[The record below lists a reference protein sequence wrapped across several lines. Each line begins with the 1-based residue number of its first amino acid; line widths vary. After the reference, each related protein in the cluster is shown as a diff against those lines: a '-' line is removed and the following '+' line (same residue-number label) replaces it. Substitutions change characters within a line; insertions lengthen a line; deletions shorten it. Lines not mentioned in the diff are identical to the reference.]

1 MNFGIKG
8 DTGDKISNIQGMRV
22 IAFLMI
28 FFAHTFNT
36 NPVVGP
42 LGALGVQ
49 IFLVISGY
57 LIAIRYG
64 NKTFDNV
71 WLDGLRYSWK
81 KIKKFYL
88 LHILTLSLFV
98 VQRLYRDKEI
108 DPISL
113 ILNITLTQA
122 WYPPFSNDFNGV
134 AWFLSAIVFIYFLV
148 PFTVNFMSKKNTS
161 QLLILLAVIF
171 FFRVLV
177 DSLAYR
183 VFPEPLIQLLYFNPI
198 YRYTEFLFG
207 FIGALIFKN
216 LDFDKEDRPKF
227 FSAVQ
232 IFFIATYIIGC
243 NFFFTTLSYCWLP
256 IMFLLLSTIL
266 VIILTKSGIANIL
279 GVPPLVHLGNISFE
293 LFLLHGGFILF
304 VSRVLKLNLNEFS
317 HVMILLLLTII
328 AAEIFHKLTLKFQK
342 N

>member
-1 MNFGIKG
+1 
-8 DTGDKISNIQGMRV
+8 MRV

-28 FFAHTFNT
+28 FFSHSFST
-36 NPVVGP
+36 NPVVGS
-42 LGALGVQ
+42 LGSLGVQ

-57 LIAIRYG
+57 LIAIRYS
-64 NKTFDNV
+64 NKSFDNV

-88 LHILTLSLFV
+88 LHILTLILFIG
-98 VQRLYRDKEI
+98 QRLYSHIEFS
-108 DPISL
+108 PISL

-122 WYPPFSNDFNGV
+122 WYPPFGNDFNGV
-134 AWFLSAIVFIYFLV
+134 AWFLSVMVVIYFLV

-171 FFRVLV
+171 FFRVLA
-177 DSLAYR
+177 DSIAYHI
-183 VFPEPLIQLLYFNPI
+183 FPEKLILLIYFNPI
-198 YRYTEFLFG
+198 YRYTDFLFG
-207 FIGALIFKN
+207 FIGALILKN

-243 NFFFTTLSYCWLP
+243 IFFNTALKYCWLP
-256 IMFLLLSTIL
+256 IIFLLLATIL
-266 VIILTKSGIANIL
+266 IILLTKSGIANIL
-279 GVPPLVHLGNISFE
+279 GIPPLVHLGNISFE
-293 LFLLHGGFILF
+293 LFLLHPVFILL
-304 VSRVLKLNLNEFS
+304 VSRVMKLNLNEIS